1 MLSCEIYAII
11 YPVSERKTM
20 NLFKKNQMTLKEI
33 ERFMDAKRKR
43 EAKRE
48 TNWQKLIDEVLE
60 EGMDLV
66 WNEKTEK
73 YEKKDEVC
81 T

>member
-1 MLSCEIYAII
+1 
-11 YPVSERKTM
+11 VSEKTR
-20 NLFKKNQMTLKEI
+20 QEDW
-33 ERFMDAKRKR
+33 E
-43 EAKRE
+43 
-48 TNWQKLIDEVLE
+48 KLIDEILE
-60 EGMDLV
+60 QGMDLV

>member
-1 MLSCEIYAII
+1 MTEI
-11 YPVSERKTM
+11 R
-20 NLFKKNQMTLKEI
+20 
-33 ERFMDAKRKR
+33 RFMDAKRKR

-66 WNEKTEK
+66 WNEKSNDNDRDSPTL
-73 YEKKDEVC
+73 
-81 T
+81 

>member
-1 MLSCEIYAII
+1 
-11 YPVSERKTM
+11 M

-48 TNWQKLIDEVLE
+48 TNWQKLVDEVLE

>member
-1 MLSCEIYAII
+1 MTMTEI
-11 YPVSERKTM
+11 R
-20 NLFKKNQMTLKEI
+20 
-33 ERFMDAKRKR
+33 RFMDAKRKR
-43 EAKRE
+43 EAKTRE
-48 TNWQKLIDEVLE
+48 NLKRIGKAAAREAKRKTNWQKLIDEVLE

>member
-1 MLSCEIYAII
+1 MRDMY
-11 YPVSERKTM
+11 
-20 NLFKKNQMTLKEI
+20 KKNQMTLKEI

>member
-1 MLSCEIYAII
+1 MTMTEI
-11 YPVSERKTM
+11 R
-20 NLFKKNQMTLKEI
+20 
-33 ERFMDAKRKR
+33 RFMDAKRKR

-81 T
+81 AWLFG

>member
-11 YPVSERKTM
+11 YPVSERNTTNMTM
-20 NLFKKNQMTLKEI
+20 TEI
-33 ERFMDAKRKR
+33 RRFMDAKRKR

>member
-1 MLSCEIYAII
+1 M
-11 YPVSERKTM
+11 SERNTNNMTM
-20 NLFKKNQMTLKEI
+20 TEI
-33 ERFMDAKRKR
+33 RRFMDAKRKR

-48 TNWQKLIDEVLE
+48 TNWQKLIDEILE
-60 EGMDLV
+60 QGMDLV
-66 WNEKTEK
+66 WNEETEK

>member
-1 MLSCEIYAII
+1 
-11 YPVSERKTM
+11 
-20 NLFKKNQMTLKEI
+20 
-33 ERFMDAKRKR
+33 MDAKRKR

-60 EGMDLV
+60 QGMDLV

>member
-1 MLSCEIYAII
+1 MRDMY
-11 YPVSERKTM
+11 
-20 NLFKKNQMTLKEI
+20 KKNQMTLKEI

-43 EAKRE
+43 EAKRK

>member
-11 YPVSERKTM
+11 YPVSERNTM

>member
-1 MLSCEIYAII
+1 LLSCEIYAII
-11 YPVSERKTM
+11 YPVSERNTTNMTM
-20 NLFKKNQMTLKEI
+20 TEI
-33 ERFMDAKRKR
+33 RRFMDAKRKR

-81 T
+81 A

>member
-1 MLSCEIYAII
+1 M
-11 YPVSERKTM
+11 SERNTTNMTM
-20 NLFKKNQMTLKEI
+20 TEI
-33 ERFMDAKRKR
+33 RRFMDAKRKR

-60 EGMDLV
+60 AGMDLV

>member
-1 MLSCEIYAII
+1 
-11 YPVSERKTM
+11 VSEKTR
-20 NLFKKNQMTLKEI
+20 QE
-33 ERFMDAKRKR
+33 D
-43 EAKRE
+43 
-48 TNWQKLIDEVLE
+48 WQKLIDEILE
-60 EGMDLV
+60 QGMDLV

>member
-1 MLSCEIYAII
+1 M
-11 YPVSERKTM
+11 SERNTTNMTM
-20 NLFKKNQMTLKEI
+20 TEI
-33 ERFMDAKRKR
+33 RRFMDAKRKR

-48 TNWQKLIDEVLE
+48 TNWQKLIDEILE
-60 EGMDLV
+60 QGMDLV

>member
-1 MLSCEIYAII
+1 M
-11 YPVSERKTM
+11 SERNTTNMTM
-20 NLFKKNQMTLKEI
+20 TEI
-33 ERFMDAKRKR
+33 RRFMDAKRKR

-60 EGMDLV
+60 QGMDLV
-66 WNEKTEK
+66 WNEETEK